1 MATMTTTM
9 KSTATSCSRPRSAV
23 LLTAGLPLLLHCC
36 CVLLLLAFITAEL
49 PLLLLKY
56 RT

>member
-1 MATMTTTM
+1 
-9 KSTATSCSRPRSAV
+9 V